1 MLDLAFIYSSV
12 TVPDLSHQANDLC
25 EEFRSGWTAATSG
38 VAGVAEF
45 IGKSGNLTEIDR
57 RILVGLIQVDLEKTW
72 SHWSN
77 LAEDL
82 VRQSTDPD
90 LLIDQWKQLP
100 RFQNYAALFNGPE
113 ELCGFWAE
121 LANFEASSRDRWG
134 DAIGTK
140 FYEHYFEV
148 TTAGFPRRQRRHL
161 RCEFEHNEDY
171 SQVLFPLR
179 GRNEIGRQRTKDA
192 EPYFFEANPD
202 GNRIVVANRYE
213 SEVSREQLT
222 LQLLSPAAAVII
234 NRSNVNS
241 IRLSAELVLKPGE
254 KAAALF
260 PFTIQIPGRR
270 LCCY

>member
-1 MLDLAFIYSSV
+1 M
-12 TVPDLSHQANDLC
+12 PDLSHYGNELC
-25 EEFRSGWTAATSG
+25 EEFRNGWSLATSG

-45 IGKSGNLTEIDR
+45 IGKSGSLADIDR
-57 RILVGLIQVDLEKTW
+57 RTLVGVIQVDVEK
-72 SHWSN
+72 SWSN
-77 LAEDL
+77 WSTQVEEF
-82 VRQSTDPD
+82 VRQSMAPD
-90 LLIDQWKQLP
+90 ELIDQWKQLP
-100 RFQNYAALFNGPE
+100 RFQNYAALFSGPE
-113 ELCGFWAE
+113 ELCHFWAQ
-121 LANFEASSRDRWG
+121 LANHEATCRDRWG
-134 DAIGTK
+134 DAIGQP
-140 FYEHYFEV
+140 FYQHYFEV
-148 TTAGFPRRQRRHL
+148 QVSSFARRQRRHL

-222 LQLLSPAAAVII
+222 LQLLTPNAAVII
-234 NRSNVNS
+234 NRSSVNS
-241 IRLSAELVLKPGE
+241 IRLSPDLVLKPGA
-254 KAAALF
+254 KAASLF